1 MKSNVLNGGL
11 NFKHAMRRAAG
22 IANDP
27 ELIKELV
34 RNVRSKINSVED
46 GKSLAAD
53 IVEKLRTMIRM
64 LRAYIRGEYRE
75 IPWKSLILIIGAL
88 LYFLVPIDMIPDFIP
103 VTGFADD
110 VAVILLVFKTISDDI
125 NAYLLFENDKTVT
138 YND

>member
-11 NFKHAMRRAAG
+11 NFKNAMRRAAG

-53 IVEKLRTMIRM
+53 IVEKLRTMMRM

-75 IPWKSLILIIGAL
+75 LPWKSLILIIGAL

-103 VTGFADD
+103 ATGFADD
-110 VAVILLVFKTISDDI
+110 VAIILLVFKTISDDI
-125 NAYLLFENDKTVT
+125 NAYRIFENEKAVT
-138 YND
+138 NND